1 MLNLVRGILVV
12 ATLWVSVPIGTP
24 AAHADVCPDI
34 DVTFARGT
42 DEPPGIGKIG
52 QAFINALRA
61 DVRGKKVGVY
71 AVNYPAIKNW
81 ATTAQ
86 GVADASAHL
95 LFMATNCPNT
105 RLVIGGYSQG
115 ASVVNAATADA
126 LPPLFAPPFGSP
138 APLPPFVANHVTSVV
153 LFGIPSINYLDSVGA
168 PLVPTGQLYAAKM
181 LNMCLPDDPVCS
193 LGGRNDAAHN
203 AYADNG
209 MTAQTA
215 SVTAQ
220 RVG

>member
-12 ATLWVSVPIGTP
+12 TALLASVPAGMP
-24 AAHADVCPDI
+24 SAQADTCPDV

-52 QAFINALRA
+52 QSFVNALRS
-61 DVRGKKVGVY
+61 DIHGKTVGVY

-115 ASVVNAATADA
+115 ASVLNAVTADA

-138 APLPPFVANHVTSVV
+138 APLPPFVADHVVSVV
-153 LFGIPSINYLDSVGA
+153 LFGIPSINYLNSVGA
-168 PLVPTGQLYAAKM
+168 PLVATGHLYGAKV

-203 AYADNG
+203 AYAQNG

-215 SVTAQ
+215 WVTAQ
-220 RVG
+220 RLG